1 VIFGAARLR
10 SDALA
15 SSLETHRTLLAV
27 VLCALWMIPG
37 LLGRDP
43 WKPDEAFVLGVVH
56 QMMLSGDF
64 VVPSLAGETFLR
76 FPPFYYVS
84 AAVFGK
90 LFTPLLPLHDAARL
104 VNLAYGAATLG
115 LIAATVARLHGS
127 ARGWLAP
134 LLLIGCVGMV
144 QPAHQLVPDNALLTA
159 YALALYGFT
168 VAPGQVLRGGLAVG
182 TAIGLAFLSRGI
194 LCALALTATTILL
207 PIVCRPYRTPT
218 AWRWLAVALLA
229 ALPWLLVWPALLH
242 ARDPALVGEWLSI
255 HEFGRYRF
263 DLPGAGKGTAVYYL
277 KVLPWFAW
285 PVLPFALWALWR
297 GRRALLDQAALAAPA
312 LLLLTTLLLL
322 STSHDKRELLALPML
337 IPLAV
342 LAAGSLPDLRRGALN
357 AFFWFGIAFFLFF
370 IAAGWVYGVAAEFG
384 LPARLAAH
392 MARMEPGYVART
404 GAVML
409 AFAGIL
415 TVGWLLAL
423 FNIRRSPER
432 PFLVWAVGATAF
444 WGVLTSLMFGY
455 FDHAKSYR
463 EMAASLGAAL
473 PAERR
478 CVASLALGD
487 SQRALLHYYL
497 GLVTKRIEN
506 GVHIDTCDLLLVEG
520 KRNTG
525 TMEGPW
531 QLLWEGHRS
540 GDNRERFR
548 LYRSTVTTGGTPT
561 QGRE

>member
-1 VIFGAARLR
+1 MIFGAARLR

-15 SSLETHRTLLAV
+15 SFLETHRTLLTV
-27 VLCALWMIPG
+27 VLCTAWMIPG
-37 LLGRDP
+37 LIGRDP

-64 VVPSLAGETFLR
+64 VVPALAGETFLR
-76 FPPFYYVS
+76 FPPFYYFS
-84 AAVFGK
+84 AAAFGK
-90 LFTPLLPLHDAARL
+90 VLTPLLPLHDAVRL
-104 VNLAYGAATLG
+104 VNLAYGTATLA
-115 LIAATVARLHGS
+115 LVAATVGRLHGGG
-127 ARGWLAP
+127 RGWLAP

-159 YALALYGFT
+159 FALALYGFAA
-168 VAPGQVLRGGLAVG
+168 APTQVLRGGLAVG

-194 LCALALTATTILL
+194 LGALALAVTAIFL
-207 PIVCRPYRTPT
+207 PLVCRPYRTPG
-218 AWRWLAVALLA
+218 AWRWLLLA
-229 ALPWLLVWPALLH
+229 MLATLPWLLIWPALLH

-263 DLPGAGKGTAVYYL
+263 DLPGAGKGTAVYYV

-297 GRRALLDQAALAAPA
+297 GRRALLDRSALAAPA
-312 LLLLTTLLLL
+312 LMFLTTLLLL
-322 STSHDKRELLALPML
+322 STSHDKRELLALPL
-337 IPLAV
+337 LVPLAV

-370 IAAGWVYGVAAEFG
+370 IAAGWVYGIAVEFG
-384 LPARLAAH
+384 VPARLAAH
-392 MARMEPGYVART
+392 MARMEPGYVAGT
-404 GAVML
+404 GGVTL

-415 TVGWLLAL
+415 TLGWLLAL

-463 EMAASLGAAL
+463 EVAASLQAAL

-497 GLVTKRIEN
+497 GLVTKRIES
-506 GVHIDTCDLLLVEG
+506 GTHIDTCDLLLVEG
-520 KRNTG
+520 KRNSG
-525 TMEGPW
+525 TMAGPW
-531 QLLWEGHRS
+531 ELLWEGHRS

-548 LYRSTVTTGGTPT
+548 LYRSTVPPTGRTT
-561 QGRE
+561 RERP

>member
-1 VIFGAARLR
+1 
-10 SDALA
+10 
-15 SSLETHRTLLAV
+15 
-27 VLCALWMIPG
+27 
-37 LLGRDP
+37 
-43 WKPDEAFVLGVVH
+43 
-56 QMMLSGDF
+56 
-64 VVPSLAGETFLR
+64 VPALAGETFLR
-76 FPPFYYVS
+76 FPPFYY
-84 AAVFGK
+84 ATATVFGK

-104 VNLAYGAATLG
+104 VNLVYGAATLA

-127 ARGWLAP
+127 ARAWLAP

-159 YALALYGFT
+159 FALALYGFT
-168 VAPGQVLRGGLAVG
+168 VAPTLAVRGGVAVG
-182 TAIGLAFLSRGI
+182 TAIGLAFMSRGI
-194 LCALALTATTILL
+194 LCALALTATMVLL
-207 PIVCRPYRTPT
+207 PIVCRPYRTRES
-218 AWRWLAVALLA
+218 WRWLLIAVLA
-229 ALPWLLVWPALLH
+229 ALPWLAIWPALLH
-242 ARDPALVGEWLSI
+242 ARDPALVREWLSI

-312 LLLLTTLLLL
+312 LMLATTLLLL
-322 STSHDKRELLALPML
+322 STSHDKRELLALPL
-337 IPLAV
+337 LVPLAA
-342 LAAGSLPDLRRGALN
+342 LAAGSVPDLRRGALN

-370 IAAGWVYGVAAEFG
+370 MAAGWVYGVAVEFG
-384 LPARLAAH
+384 VPARLAAH
-392 MARMEPGYVART
+392 MARMEPGYVAST
-404 GAVML
+404 SAAML
-409 AFAGIL
+409 AFAAIL
-415 TVGWLLAL
+415 TLGWLIAL

-478 CVASLALGD
+478 CVASLSLGD

-497 GLVTKRIEN
+497 GLVTMRIEN
-506 GVHIDTCDLLLVEG
+506 GVHIDTCDVLLVEG
-520 KRNTG
+520 KRNSG
-525 TMEGPW
+525 LMEGPW
-531 QLLWEGHRS
+531 RLVWEGHRS

-548 LYRSTVTTGGTPT
+548 LYRSTLAPGAASIP
-561 QGRE
+561 GRE

>member
-1 VIFGAARLR
+1 MIFGAARLR

-15 SSLETHRTLLAV
+15 SFLETHRPLVTV

-37 LLGRDP
+37 LLPRDP

-56 QMMLSGDF
+56 QMMMSGDF
-64 VVPSLAGETFLR
+64 VVPALAGETFLR
-76 FPPFYYVS
+76 FPPFYY
-84 AAVFGK
+84 ATATVFGK
-90 LFTPLLPLHDAARL
+90 LFTPLLPLHDAVRL
-104 VNLAYGAATLG
+104 VNVVYGAATLG
-115 LIAATVARLHGS
+115 LIAATVARLHGG
-127 ARGWLAP
+127 ARAWLAP

-159 YALALYGFT
+159 FALALYGFT
-168 VAPGQVLRGGLAVG
+168 ISPTLAVRGGLAVG
-182 TAIGLAFLSRGI
+182 TAIGLAFMSRGI
-194 LCALALTATTILL
+194 LCALALTVTMVLL
-207 PIVCRPYRTPT
+207 PIVCRPYRTPES
-218 AWRWLAVALLA
+218 WRWLLIAVLA
-229 ALPWLLVWPALLH
+229 ALPWLAIWPALLY
-242 ARDPALVGEWLSI
+242 ARDPALVREWLSI

-312 LLLLTTLLLL
+312 LMLVTTLLLL
-322 STSHDKRELLALPML
+322 STSHDKRELLALPL
-337 IPLAV
+337 LVPLAV
-342 LAAGSLPDLRRGALN
+342 LAAGSVPDLRRGALN

-370 IAAGWVYGVAAEFG
+370 MAAGWVYGVAVEFG
-384 LPARLAAH
+384 VPVRLAAH
-392 MARMEPGYVART
+392 MARMEPGYVAT
-404 GAVML
+404 TSAAML
-409 AFAGIL
+409 SFAAIL
-415 TVGWLLAL
+415 TLGWLLAL

-463 EMAASLGAAL
+463 AMAASLGAAL
-473 PAERR
+473 PVERR
-478 CVASLALGD
+478 CVASLSLGD

-497 GLVTKRIEN
+497 GLVTMRIEN
-506 GVHIDTCDLLLVEG
+506 GVHIDTCDVLLVEG
-520 KRNTG
+520 KRNSG
-525 TMEGPW
+525 LMEEPW
-531 QLLWEGHRS
+531 RLVWEGHRS

-548 LYRSTVTTGGTPT
+548 LYRSTLTSGASPIP
-561 QGRE
+561 GRQ

>member
-1 VIFGAARLR
+1 MIFGAARLR

-15 SSLETHRTLLAV
+15 SFLETHRTLVTV
-27 VLCALWMIPG
+27 VLCAAWMIPG
-37 LLGRDP
+37 LVGRDP

-64 VVPSLAGETFLR
+64 VVPALAGETFLR
-76 FPPFYYVS
+76 FPPFYYLT

-90 LFTPLLPLHDAARL
+90 VLTPLLPLHDAVRL
-104 VNLAYGAATLG
+104 VNLAYGAATLS
-115 LIAATVARLHGS
+115 LIAATVARLHGNG
-127 ARGWLAP
+127 RGWLAP

-159 YALALYGFT
+159 FALALYGFA
-168 VAPGQVLRGGLAVG
+168 VAPAQAIRGGLAVG

-194 LCALALTATTILL
+194 LCALALSITTILL
-207 PIVCRPYRTPT
+207 PLVCRPCRTPR
-218 AWRWLAVALLA
+218 ALRWLLVAVLA
-229 ALPWLLVWPALLH
+229 ALPWLVIWPALLY
-242 ARDPALVGEWLSI
+242 ARDPALVSEWLSI

-263 DLPGAGKGTAVYYL
+263 DLPGAGKGTAVYYV

-285 PVLPFALWALWR
+285 PVLPFALWTLWR
-297 GRRALLDQAALAAPA
+297 GRRALLDQVALTAPA
-312 LLLLTTLLLL
+312 LMFVTTLLLL
-322 STSHDKRELLALPML
+322 STSHDKRELLALPL
-337 IPLAV
+337 LVPLAV
-342 LAAGSLPDLRRGALN
+342 LAAGGLADLRRGALN

-370 IAAGWVYGVAAEFG
+370 IAAGWVYGIAVEFG
-384 LPARLAAH
+384 VPARLAAH
-392 MARMEPGYVART
+392 MARMEPGYVAGT
-404 GAVML
+404 GALML

-415 TVGWLLAL
+415 TLGWLLAL

-463 EMAASLGAAL
+463 EMVTSLGAAL

-497 GLVTKRIEN
+497 GLVTQRIER

-525 TMEGPW
+525 TLEGPW

-548 LYRSTVTTGGTPT
+548 LYRSTLATSGRTTEGS
-561 QGRE
+561 E